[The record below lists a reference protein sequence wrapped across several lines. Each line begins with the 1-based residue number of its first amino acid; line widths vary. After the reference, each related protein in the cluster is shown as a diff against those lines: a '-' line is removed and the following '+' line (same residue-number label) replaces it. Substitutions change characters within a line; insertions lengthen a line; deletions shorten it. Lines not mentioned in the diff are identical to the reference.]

1 MSHTTT
7 IGNFSVQSV
16 NFDVPQGDTI
26 TSVNPTATLTLV
38 PDPGYQIDAS
48 DFSYTSGP
56 SQIISVVFSQS
67 GDNVLC
73 VVTFDTTYV
82 MPGNNINLPICIEG
96 SATTIDYTLSGV
108 VRLKTGGNTTP
119 SSGDT
124 AYSASGSEGDVV
136 QVFSYTLTAASGY
149 YFPLAPTGS
158 IITGDPGNYS
168 VTTSNTY
175 DAEGNLTA
183 VTFTANYTFPGADVS
198 GNVFSIKANAAQ
210 IPVTVY
216 EITSY
221 TISKTDL
228 PGESATTRNMK
239 IFGTP
244 GAQFS
249 LTVVNEDGTSVLSS
263 PLSNVVI
270 TNSGFYEFNITF
282 PAVTD
287 NDEYDF
293 VLTGDGVVD
302 NFDSSGQQPST
313 FTIYQYLEITVTFG
327 VNSTNSQLNI
337 SPDVVYTYPPNQE
350 LDQNDSNYNFQA
362 VFTITAGSTIN
373 VSSNPLTTDW
383 PNLIGANNGGTDIQL
398 SSSTGQ
404 LTNNNLTYTLT
415 VSGTTS
421 ETGTQNVLS
430 EIDID
435 TFISTNFVP
444 EAYPVSKTIQEDEVD
459 PANLVVTLLGYD
471 ADPGDTLT
479 YEILTLPTNGD
490 LYASTDTTFTTP
502 LTVGVISGSSILY
515 KPDANYNGTDTF
527 NYNTTDGTATSST
540 ATALITVTPVN
551 DAPIF
556 TSTPPTYTGIVG
568 GTYTYNFTYEDI
580 DNTDQE
586 VAITTQST
594 LPAGWTLTDNQDGTG
609 TLTGPVPA
617 GLTTIVLIA
626 TDPGNLTDSQTIN
639 VSAAYDILGDMEF
652 LVSYRSSTVAS
663 GTGESPKTSSPITIS
678 AEPTGLANSHTCARA
693 DFVLAAETTNSNN
706 DTVRYRIGAVS
717 LNNAATYNQYKLDP
731 AEEAN
736 RPAGTTQGTLV
747 AAQYLDFTSGG
758 ESVDIGNVPVGA
770 YNSSNP
776 RSYYVDG
783 VINTGDRHQYLTI
796 PQSIINAM
804 TNPITGTASGVF
816 TLKLL
821 PDSFDLLDANG
832 NATINPILA
841 AQGSLDIHS
850 DAAWLQVFKRNSA
863 DTNQEE
869 VTDSSGNS
877 FSVTTA
883 SNVSINIFTGDVTV
897 S

>member
-16 NFDVPQGDTI
+16 EFSVPEGDTI

-38 PDPGYQIDAS
+38 PDTGYQIDAN

-56 SQIISVVFSQS
+56 PQITNVVFTQS

-73 VVTFDTTYV
+73 VVTFDASYV
-82 MPGNNINLPICIEG
+82 MPGNDIDLPICIEG
-96 SATTIDYTLSGV
+96 SATLLDYTLDGIIKLTTS
-108 VRLKTGGNTTP
+108 GNTTP
-119 SSGDT
+119 SSGNT
-124 AYSASGSEGDVV
+124 NFSASGYDGEVA
-136 QVFSYTLTAASGY
+136 QAFSYTLSADSGY
-149 YFPLAPTGS
+149 YFDVAPTGS
-158 IITGDPGNYS
+158 ITAGDPGNYS
-168 VTTSNTY
+168 IRTSNTY

-183 VTFTANYTFPGADVS
+183 VTFTADYTFPPANIS
-198 GNVFSIKANAAQ
+198 GNIFSIVANAKQ
-210 IPVTVY
+210 IPVPVY

-221 TISKTDL
+221 TISTNDL

-239 IFGTP
+239 IFGTA

-249 LTVVNEDGTSVLSS
+249 LTVVNEDGVSVLSS
-263 PLSNVVI
+263 PLNNIVI
-270 TNSGFYEFNITF
+270 PAAGFYSFNITF
-282 PAVTD
+282 PSVTD
-287 NDEYDF
+287 NDQYDF

-302 NFDSSGQQPST
+302 NFDSTGQQPST

-327 VNSTNSQLNI
+327 INSTNSQLNI
-337 SPDVVYTYPPNQE
+337 SQDVVYTYPPNEE

-362 VFTITAGSTIN
+362 VFTITAGSTIS
-373 VSSNPLTTDW
+373 VTSDPLTTDW
-383 PNLIGANNGGTDIQL
+383 PNLVATNNGGTDIQL

-404 LTNNNLTYTLT
+404 LTDNDLTYTLT

-421 ETGTQNVLS
+421 ETGIQNVLS

-435 TFISTNFVP
+435 TFISTNFNP
-444 EAYPVSKTIQEDEVD
+444 EAYPVNKTIQEDEVN

-502 LTVGVISGSSILY
+502 LTVGVISGNSILY

-527 NYNTTDGTATSST
+527 NYNVTDGTATSGT
-540 ATALITVTPVN
+540 ATVLITVTPVN

-556 TSTPPTYTGIVG
+556 TSTPPVFTGG
-568 GTYTYNFTYEDI
+568 EGDTYTYNFTYEDV
-580 DNTDQE
+580 DHTDSE
-586 VAITTQST
+586 VTITTQSA
-594 LPAGWTLTDNQDGTG
+594 LPSGWTLTDNQDGTG

-639 VSAAYDILGDMEF
+639 VSAAFDILSDMEF
-652 LVSYRSSTVAS
+652 LVSYRAATLGS
-663 GTGESPKTSSPITIS
+663 GTGQSPKTTGTIAMS
-678 AEPTGLANSHTCARA
+678 GEPSGISNGHTCARA
-693 DFVLAAETTNSNN
+693 DFVLAAETTNSNG

-717 LNNAATYNQYKLDP
+717 LNNTSSQNQYKLDP
-731 AEEAN
+731 AQEDN
-736 RPAGTTQGTLV
+736 RPAGTTFGTLV
-747 AAQYLDFTSGG
+747 DAQFLDLTPAG
-758 ESVDIGNVPVGA
+758 ESVDIGNSPIGT
-770 YNSSNP
+770 YNASNP

-783 VINTGDRHQYLTI
+783 TINSADRHEYLTI
-796 PQSIINAM
+796 SQAVINAM
-804 TNPITGTASGVF
+804 TNPITGTATGVF

-832 NATINPILA
+832 NITTNPALA
-841 AQGSLDIHS
+841 AQGRLDVHS

-863 DTNQEE
+863 GTNQEE
-869 VTDSSGNS
+869 VTDSNGNS

-883 SNVSINIFTGDVTV
+883 SNVSIDIFTGNVTV